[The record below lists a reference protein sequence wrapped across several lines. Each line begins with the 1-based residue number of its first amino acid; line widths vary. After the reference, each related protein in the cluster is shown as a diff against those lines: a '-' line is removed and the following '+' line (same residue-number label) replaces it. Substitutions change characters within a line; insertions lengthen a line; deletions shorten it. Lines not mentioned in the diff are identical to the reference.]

1 MTITKSFEFPGVEHE
16 TKRKQLVT
24 EIKVKEKDG
33 TERVEKFELRN
44 DLSGI
49 ELLEHIAASSPG
61 QGSTRGVYLFLARVV
76 KDDDWD
82 RFVGAMEGT
91 TPKQIGQVAS
101 DLIDAYS
108 AFPTTEEAES
118 SGG

>member
-1 MTITKSFEFPGVEHE
+1 MTITKTFEFPGVEHE
-16 TKRKQLVT
+16 RNRKAIRTEVT
-24 EIKVKEKDG
+24 VKEKDG

-61 QGSTRGVYLFLARVV
+61 QGSTRGVYLFLARIV
-76 KDDDWD
+76 KDEDWD
-82 RFVGAMEGT
+82 RFTEALKGS
-91 TPKQIGQVAS
+91 TPKQIGAMAG
-101 DLIDAYS
+101 DLIDVYS
-108 AFPTTEEAES
+108 SFPTSGDDGS